1 MKTKLRDII
10 LVETSFNRSREIDF
24 NEKSEYDT
32 TIKIVNGVVDNSHL
46 VVEMEYKFEIFRKEK
61 ESESQFFYSSKH
73 IAQFDLEEYDSEE
86 EGIIEKLKRFANINA
101 AAMIYPFIR
110 ENAATISAK
119 AGMSPIII
127 PVTNFIERYES
138 LDKESE

>member
-1 MKTKLRDII
+1 
-10 LVETSFNRSREIDF
+10 
-24 NEKSEYDT
+24 
-32 TIKIVNGVVDNSHL
+32 
-46 VVEMEYKFEIFRKEK
+46 MEYKFEIFRKEK